1 MLFIGTGKGDIT
13 AFFKGIGL
21 LGYGLPQHH
30 MSAIDTPLYARAFIF
45 EQSDGS
51 EKACFV
57 NCELGFIT
65 PSLKKGVLDML
76 QQHHPEL
83 GYHAGNL
90 LLSAQH
96 THCGPSGL
104 SYHVIYNMSTPG
116 FHKGV
121 YDKLVQGI
129 VESILEAEKNKQ
141 KGSIQIGKSSFA
153 PDIPVSFN
161 RTVDAYNLN
170 PEVIKYNHETRHLA
184 VDREMTLLHFISE
197 KGQPLGSI
205 NWFAVHTSNLPN
217 NYNRLCSDNKGFA
230 ATYLEESMH
239 EENQHYVAAFA
250 QGACGDVSARV
261 KYNGKL
267 SVQRG
272 KWEGYFPDD
281 LKSSKFN
288 GNLQFEKAKEI
299 LHQSN
304 ETIKDETIDSIS
316 MYVDFSNI
324 DIDPTFT
331 NGVAGCV
338 TSPSCMGVTFLEGS
352 QMDGPGLPLFLGKIA
367 KGIAKRTRLKELE
380 EAQKKGGDF
389 AAFIARKNHA
399 QSVKDI
405 GIASGERKMLGN
417 FEPFKLPLPGFVD
430 ETILNMKKL
439 AKQGAFDSHNPWTP
453 QVLTLQILKIGN
465 IAICGFPFEITTVAS
480 WRLKKTLENALQP
493 KGIDYVIL
501 APYSNEYNGYI
512 TTFEEYQL
520 QLYEAG
526 HNVFGQWSLNALQ
539 QKFTE
544 LSKEFCKPA
553 DDRNTATGV
562 FPEVFTE
569 EELHKQAFIQSRRI
583 RRFERR
589 DKRQEK
595 EKKK

>member
-1 MLFIGTGKGDIT
+1 
-13 AFFKGIGL
+13 
-21 LGYGLPQHH
+21 
-30 MSAIDTPLYARAFIF
+30 
-45 EQSDGS
+45 
-51 EKACFV
+51 
-57 NCELGFIT
+57 
-65 PSLKKGVLDML
+65 
-76 QQHHPEL
+76 
-83 GYHAGNL
+83 
-90 LLSAQH
+90 
-96 THCGPSGL
+96 
-104 SYHVIYNMSTPG
+104 
-116 FHKGV
+116 
-121 YDKLVQGI
+121 
-129 VESILEAEKNKQ
+129 
-141 KGSIQIGKSSFA
+141 
-153 PDIPVSFN
+153 
-161 RTVDAYNLN
+161 
-170 PEVIKYNHETRHLA
+170 
-184 VDREMTLLHFISE
+184 
-197 KGQPLGSI
+197 
-205 NWFAVHTSNLPN
+205 
-217 NYNRLCSDNKGFA
+217 
-230 ATYLEESMH
+230 
-239 EENQHYVAAFA
+239 
-250 QGACGDVSARV
+250 
-261 KYNGKL
+261 
-267 SVQRG
+267 
-272 KWEGYFPDD
+272 
-281 LKSSKFN
+281 
-288 GNLQFEKAKEI
+288 
-299 LHQSN
+299 
-304 ETIKDETIDSIS
+304 
-316 MYVDFSNI
+316 
-324 DIDPTFT
+324 
-331 NGVAGCV
+331 
-338 TSPSCMGVTFLEGS
+338 
-352 QMDGPGLPLFLGKIA
+352 
-367 KGIAKRTRLKELE
+367 

-595 EKKK
+595 KK